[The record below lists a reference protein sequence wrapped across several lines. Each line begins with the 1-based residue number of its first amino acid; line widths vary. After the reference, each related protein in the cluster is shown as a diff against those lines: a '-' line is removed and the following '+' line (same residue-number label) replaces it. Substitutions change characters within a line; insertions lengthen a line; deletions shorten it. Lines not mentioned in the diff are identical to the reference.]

1 MHFSPHE
8 ITFDSSQSA
17 AERWADIMR
26 NTHGLTCSFDTR
38 QSLDS
43 SVKSWKLGDVG
54 VSLANLA
61 VQTLSPVGE
70 EIPSWQ
76 GDWLFVKLV
85 TEGHVHVR
93 WREQGQR
100 FDSGSIFVI
109 DPAYPFVE
117 IFPERAEMTVL
128 RIPKATLR
136 DRGVHF
142 SAVGPLACDTLS
154 PDIRATSELIK
165 CIASQ
170 STTPS
175 QIAQNIMGEHLLELV
190 QVAVIDPA
198 ARSRRRSSE
207 ALTYQARRYID
218 DHLGDA
224 DLDIARI
231 AGAVH
236 VSAQHL
242 QRLFRARGTSL
253 MRYVWQA
260 RLERAAHLLRVNGSR
275 GCSIQEIAWQ
285 CGFTTA
291 AHFSRLFRRRYG
303 ESPSD
308 YRYSSTQNQCE

>member
-1 MHFSPHE
+1 
-8 ITFDSSQSA
+8 
-17 AERWADIMR
+17 MR

-70 EIPSWQ
+70 EMSSWQ

-85 TEGHVHVR
+85 TAGHVHVR
-93 WREQGQR
+93 WREQVQR
-100 FDSGSIFVI
+100 FDTGSIFVI

-142 SAVGPLACDTLS
+142 SAVGPLAGDTLS
-154 PDIRATSELIK
+154 PDIRAARELIK
-165 CIASQ
+165 CITGQ

-198 ARSRRRSSE
+198 ARSKRRSSE

-242 QRLFRARGTSL
+242 QRLFRASGTSL

-260 RLERAAHLLRVNGSR
+260 RLERAAHLLRANGSR

-308 YRYSSTQNQCE
+308 YRYSSTQSQCESAKLPAS

>member
-1 MHFSPHE
+1 MHFSRHE

-17 AERWADIMR
+17 AERWVDIMR
-26 NTHGLTCSFDTR
+26 NTHGLTCAFDTR

-43 SVKSWKLGDVG
+43 TVKSWKLGDVG

-61 VQTLSPVGE
+61 VQTLSPVGQE
-70 EIPSWQ
+70 MSSWQ

-85 TEGHVHVR
+85 TAGHVHVR
-93 WREQGQR
+93 WRDQVRR
-100 FDSGSIFVI
+100 FDTGSIFVI

-117 IFPERAEMTVL
+117 VFPERARMTVL

-142 SAVGPLACDTLS
+142 SATGPLAGDALS
-154 PDIRATSELIK
+154 PDIRATSELIQ
-165 CIASQ
+165 CIANQ
-170 STTPS
+170 STAPS
-175 QIAQNIMGEHLLELV
+175 QLAQNIMGEQLLELV
-190 QVAVIDPA
+190 QVAVLDPA
-198 ARSRRRSSE
+198 AHSKRRSSE

-218 DHLGDA
+218 EHLGDA

-231 AGAVH
+231 AAAVH

-242 QRLFRARGTSL
+242 QRLFRVSGVSL
-253 MRYVWQA
+253 MRYVWSA
-260 RLERAAHLLRVNGSR
+260 RLERAAHLLRVSSPRGS
-275 GCSIQEIAWQ
+275 SVQEIAWQ

-291 AHFSRLFRRRYG
+291 AHFSRLFRQRYG

-308 YRYSSTQNQCE
+308 YRHSRTQS